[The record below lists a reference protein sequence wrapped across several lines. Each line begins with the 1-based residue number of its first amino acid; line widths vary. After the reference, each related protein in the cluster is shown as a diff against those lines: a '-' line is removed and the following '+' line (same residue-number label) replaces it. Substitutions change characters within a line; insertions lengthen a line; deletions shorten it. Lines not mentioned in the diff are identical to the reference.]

1 MEIELPKRIAE
12 AGVEHHVDKINNT
25 CRLTVLGLLK
35 KKLED
40 EYNEVLRE
48 PIFGP
53 ILAINEHELGY
64 SGKVIHSF
72 ICKMLDISKR
82 HELWFSFARKPLR
95 FSMQEFYAVTGLRCE
110 ADKDTDFEAWRNDKG
125 FWGTLLKQNGEVD
138 MKTIRLK
145 HLTECKDWSRVD
157 RVRLVYLCVICFLMA
172 KDEKIN
178 IPHAYIRLV
187 MDFDKLRKYPWG
199 LHAYDLLLDSIK
211 KARFKLKKNSYV
223 LDGFSYALQIWLMEA
238 IPDIGT
244 LLGQKYK
251 EGITSVRCQN
261 WYGNGKVS
269 YHDITALETALG
281 KVNIN
286 IKFIYLFITY
296 KY

>member
-1 MEIELPKRIAE
+1 MQIELPKRIAE
-12 AGVEHHVDKINNT
+12 AGAEHHVDKINNI

-35 KKLED
+35 KQLED
-40 EYNEVLRE
+40 EYNEVLRD
-48 PIFGP
+48 PVFGP

-145 HLTECKDWSRVD
+145 HLTECKD
-157 RVRLVYLCVICFLMA
+157 
-172 KDEKIN
+172 
-178 IPHAYIRLV
+178 
-187 MDFDKLRKYPWG
+187 
-199 LHAYDLLLDSIK
+199 
-211 KARFKLKKNSYV
+211 
-223 LDGFSYALQIWLMEA
+223 
-238 IPDIGT
+238 
-244 LLGQKYK
+244 
-251 EGITSVRCQN
+251 
-261 WYGNGKVS
+261 
-269 YHDITALETALG
+269 
-281 KVNIN
+281 
-286 IKFIYLFITY
+286 
-296 KY
+296 